1 MKSAFKLI
9 GIKVIRNKFNAE
21 GLNMNTTE
29 MINWGDVIYTFL
41 FFVALILLIR
51 YVVTLAKRRKTK

>member
-1 MKSAFKLI
+1 
-9 GIKVIRNKFNAE
+9 
-21 GLNMNTTE
+21 MNPTE

-51 YVVTLAKRRKTK
+51 FVVTLAKKRKAK